1 MDLQNKRAKVEY
13 LLEQDVPYR
22 EIARQVP
29 CTLRYVNHV
38 ALQWRIRFGQ
48 PTDKQ
53 RFDALNERM
62 RSLEIVVA
70 DLASKLLNRR
80 IASADHAPCKR
91 LDSADIALPVRPAI
105 DS

>member
-1 MDLQNKRAKVEY
+1 MDLQNKRAKVEF
-13 LLEQDVPYR
+13 LLEQNVPYR
-22 EIARQVP
+22 EIARQVN

-62 RSLEIVVA
+62 RSLEFLVA
-70 DLASKLLNRR
+70 DLANLVNRR
-80 IASADHAPCKR
+80 IASVDLAQGKR
-91 LDSADIALPVRPAI
+91 QDSAGTALPVRPA
-105 DS
+105 SS